1 MGAYKD
7 FLIGVEELVF
17 ECLERGMDDPDKVYS
32 YVKRYESRVDRQTV
46 KEIVESYHVGDER
59 ELWGNGCC

>member
-17 ECLERGMDDPDKVYS
+17 ECLERGMDNPDKVYS
-32 YVKRYESRVDRQTV
+32 YVKRYESRIDRQTI
-46 KEIVESYHVGDER
+46 KDILDSYHADYEG
-59 ELWGNGCC
+59 ELRGNGCC